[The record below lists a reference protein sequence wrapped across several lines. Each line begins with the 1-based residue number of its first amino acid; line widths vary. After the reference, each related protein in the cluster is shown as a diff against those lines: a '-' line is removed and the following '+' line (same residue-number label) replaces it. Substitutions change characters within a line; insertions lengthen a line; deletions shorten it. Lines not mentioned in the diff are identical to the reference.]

1 MDVVRVVM
9 DIVTKKALRI
19 AKGFKL
25 NLTMY
30 LRCSLFGTFRLWR
43 NTQRDNGLQRTYVIH
58 SSVHSAYGGILRE
71 TTGYSVPTLFRS
83 ANAFSK
89 RVLYVTSP
97 SLIHLR
103 GS

>member
-30 LRCSLFGTFRLWR
+30 LRCSLFGTFRL
-43 NTQRDNGLQRTYVIH
+43 
-58 SSVHSAYGGILRE
+58 
-71 TTGYSVPTLFRS
+71 
-83 ANAFSK
+83 
-89 RVLYVTSP
+89 
-97 SLIHLR
+97 
-103 GS
+103 